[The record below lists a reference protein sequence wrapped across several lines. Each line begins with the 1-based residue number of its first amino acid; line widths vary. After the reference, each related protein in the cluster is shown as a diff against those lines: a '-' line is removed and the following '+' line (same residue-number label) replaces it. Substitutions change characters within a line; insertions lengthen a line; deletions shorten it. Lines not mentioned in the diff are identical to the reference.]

1 MNDLERMRHS
11 AAHVMAAAVT
21 DLIPGTLVAIGPPI
35 DDGFYYDFEL
45 PRDLTPLSV
54 DELQRCIAGLE
65 AEITRARAAIAA
77 KQDHR
82 SGAESLFK
90 R

>member
-1 MNDLERMRHS
+1 MARDDDEP
-11 AAHVMAAAVT
+11 AAKPVT
-21 DLIPGTLVAIGPPI
+21 L
-35 DDGFYYDFEL
+35 L

-54 DELQRCIAGLE
+54 DELLRRIGDME
-65 AEITRARAAIAA
+65 AEIARARAAIAA

-82 SGAESLFK
+82 SGAEALFK

>member
-1 MNDLERMRHS
+1 
-11 AAHVMAAAVT
+11 MARDDDEPAPKPAAV
-21 DLIPGTLVAIGPPI
+21 
-35 DDGFYYDFEL
+35 L

-54 DELQRCIAGLE
+54 DELQRHIAGLE
-65 AEITRARAAIAA
+65 AEIVRARAAIAA

>member
-1 MNDLERMRHS
+1 
-11 AAHVMAAAVT
+11 MARDDDEPAPKPVT
-21 DLIPGTLVAIGPPI
+21 L
-35 DDGFYYDFEL
+35 L
-45 PRDLTPLSV
+45 PRDLTPFSV
-54 DELQRCIAGLE
+54 DELLRRIGEME

-82 SGAESLFK
+82 SGAEALFK

>member
-1 MNDLERMRHS
+1 
-11 AAHVMAAAVT
+11 MARDDDEPAQKP
-21 DLIPGTLVAIGPPI
+21 LTL
-35 DDGFYYDFEL
+35 L

-54 DELQRCIAGLE
+54 DELLRRIGELETEIA
-65 AEITRARAAIAA
+65 RARAAIAA

-82 SGAESLFK
+82 SGAEALFK